1 MEYLLIMSFSG
12 STMMG
17 IYFLLKYLL
26 KDKASSRLYYLLIK
40 EVILFFLIPL
50 HFLKGWYGKII
61 WTAMLKGQRKG
72 VHIPLTWTQY
82 AVHTGEKT
90 FINSFAIIQM
100 VVAAAWLLVV
110 CVLMARIL
118 LKYYRIR
125 QMILRNES
133 TEITENQQSFLAEIK
148 KQYGVKRSVILCQGQ
163 EGNRTMTFGVCRPV
177 IICDR
182 KIDSWEA
189 EIHIRHEMV
198 HIKRLD
204 ALWKILIE
212 FVVILH
218 WWNPIAWMMRRE
230 FDRVCEY
237 SCDEI
242 VMQGKTREEVKAYLC
257 LLIDEVCAASE
268 TKTASI
274 SWQNHFAN
282 DMDNMK
288 KRMEN
293 VMKKKKWNRY
303 VAGMLMAVLAFANS
317 MTVFAYRD
325 TFHQEV
331 SVNVS
336 PEEVTEHLNVDDFS
350 FMPDG
355 VEEPAVKMFEP
366 LKEMKIVYDKQF
378 VDEEGEIYPYSE
390 EETITTY
397 RSCSH
402 DFASGTANEHTK
414 YSDGSCKVIVYRA
427 QRCDICGYV
436 IRGEV
441 IKTVTYTV
449 CPH

>member
-1 MEYLLIMSFSG
+1 
-12 STMMG
+12 MG

-26 KDKASSRLYYLLIK
+26 EDKVSSRLYYLIIK
-40 EVILFFLIPL
+40 EAILFFLIPL
-50 HFLKGWYGKII
+50 RFLKGWYEKII
-61 WTAMLKGQRKG
+61 WAAILKGQRKG
-72 VHIPLTWTQY
+72 IHIPVTWTQY
-82 AVHTGEKT
+82 KVHTGEKT
-90 FINSFAIIQM
+90 FVNSFAMIQM
-100 VVAAAWLLVV
+100 VVAAAWLFVV
-110 CVLMARIL
+110 CALMARML
-118 LKYYRIR
+118 LKYYRMR
-125 QMILRNES
+125 RLILNNEC
-133 TEITENQQSFLAEIK
+133 TEITEEQRTFLAEIR
-148 KQYGVKRSVILCQGQ
+148 KQFGVKRPIILCQGQ
-163 EGNRTMTFGVCRPV
+163 EEDRTMTFGVCRPV

-182 KIDSWEA
+182 QIDSWEA

-204 ALWKILIE
+204 ALWKILTE

-218 WWNPIAWMMRRE
+218 WWNPIAWMMRCE
-230 FDRVCEY
+230 FEQVCEY

-242 VMQGKTREEVKAYLC
+242 MMQGKTREEIKAYLC
-257 LLIDEVCAASE
+257 LLIDEMCAVSE
-268 TKTASI
+268 TKPASI
-274 SWQNHFAN
+274 GWHNHFAN
-282 DMDNMK
+282 GMDYLK

-293 VMKKKKWNRY
+293 VMKKRKWNRY
-303 VAGMLMAVLAFANS
+303 VAGVLLAVLAFSNS

-336 PEEVTEHLNVDDFS
+336 PEEITEYLNVDDFS

-355 VEEPAVKMFEP
+355 VEESAVKMFEP
-366 LKEMKIVYDKQF
+366 LKESDIVYDKQF
-378 VDEEGEIYPYSE
+378 VDEEGEIYPYSDE
-390 EETITTY
+390 DIITTY

-402 DFASGTANEHTK
+402 DFVSGTANEHTK
-414 YSDGSCKVIVYRA
+414 YSDGSCKVVVYRA
-427 QRCDICGYV
+427 QRCGICGYV

>member
-1 MEYLLIMSFSG
+1 MEYLLVMSFSG

-17 IYFLLKYLL
+17 IYFLLKHLL
-26 KDKASSRLYYLLIK
+26 KDKASSRLFYLIIK
-40 EVILFFLIPL
+40 EAILFYLMPL
-50 HFLKGWYGKII
+50 QFLKGWYRKII
-61 WTAMLKGQRKG
+61 WVALLKGQRKG
-72 VHIPLTWTQY
+72 VYIPITWTQY
-82 AVHTGEKT
+82 AVHAGEKT
-90 FINSFAIIQM
+90 FVNSFMMIQM
-100 VVAAAWLLVV
+100 VVATAWLIVV
-110 CVLMARIL
+110 CALMARML

-125 QMILRNES
+125 QLIIKNKS
-133 TEITENQQSFLAEIK
+133 TEITEEQQSFLAEIK
-148 KQYGVKRSVILCQGQ
+148 KQYGVKRPVILCQGQ
-163 EGNRTMTFGVCRPV
+163 EGDRTMTFGVCRPV

-198 HIKRLD
+198 HIKRID
-204 ALWKILIE
+204 ALWKILTE

-218 WWNPIAWMMRRE
+218 WWNPIAWMMRSE

-242 VMQGKTREEVKAYLC
+242 VMQGKKREEVKAYLR
-257 LLIDEVCAASE
+257 LLIDEMCAASE
-268 TKTASI
+268 TKAASI
-274 SWQNHFAN
+274 GGQNHFAN
-282 DMDNMK
+282 GMDNMK
-288 KRMEN
+288 QRMEN
-293 VMKKKKWNRY
+293 VMNKRNWNRY
-303 VAGMLMAVLAFANS
+303 LAGILLVVLAFANS

-331 SVNVS
+331 SVDVS
-336 PEEVTEHLNVDDFS
+336 PEDVTEYLNVDDFS

-355 VEEPAVKMFEP
+355 MDESKVKMFEP
-366 LKEMKIVYDKQF
+366 LKEMNIVYDKQF
-378 VDEEGEIYPYSE
+378 VDEEGEIYPYSD

-402 DFASGTANEHTK
+402 DFVSGTANEHTK

-427 QRCDICGYV
+427 RRCNICGYV
-436 IRGEV
+436 NRDDV
-441 IKTVTYTV
+441 IKTVTYKV